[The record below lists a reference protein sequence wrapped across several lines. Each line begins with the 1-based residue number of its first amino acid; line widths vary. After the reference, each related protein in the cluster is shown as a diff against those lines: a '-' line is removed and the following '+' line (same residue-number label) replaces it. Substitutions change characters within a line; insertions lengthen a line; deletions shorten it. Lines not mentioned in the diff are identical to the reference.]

1 MGEPILRRMFLG
13 FMQVH
18 ILHYAARGP
27 VFGLWMISELKKH
40 GYETGPGTLY
50 PLLHQM
56 ETAELLTMQTL
67 VVDGK
72 LRKYYMATQKG
83 LNLLDQAK
91 QRASDLMQ
99 VINEQP
105 EY

>member
-1 MGEPILRRMFLG
+1 MEEPILRKMFLG

-18 ILHYAARGP
+18 ILHYAASEP
-27 VFGLWMISELKKH
+27 VFGLGMISELKKY

-56 ETAELLTMQTL
+56 ETAALLTMHTR

-72 LRKYYMATQKG
+72 LRKYYVTTQRG
-83 LNLLDQAK
+83 LDLLAKAK
-91 QRASDLMQ
+91 QRAAALLG
-99 VINEQP
+99 VIEEQP
-105 EY
+105 